1 MSRVGCPEASGH
13 TQKLFF
19 WVRRQ
24 SALKLLGSPRNFFVR
39 GQSALKLCNVGGIF
53 SQLLSNA
60 NPFPTFLWMYC
71 LVHPNLKDCT
81 KKLYLDEV
89 FKESSLVVGCKMTK
103 MWMGW
108 TWMLV
113 GSLHY

>member
-1 MSRVGCPEASGH
+1 LEIDCHPKGRLPRNLWAFPESFGEGAGCP
-13 TQKLFF
+13 
-19 WVRRQ
+19 
-24 SALKLLGSPRNFFVR
+24 
-39 GQSALKLCNVGGIF
+39 KLCNIGGIL

-60 NPFPTFLWMYC
+60 DPFPTFLWMYC

-89 FKESSLVVGCKMTK
+89 LKESSLVVGCKMTK

-108 TWMLV
+108 TSMLV
-113 GSLHY
+113 PSLHY